1 MASRRRTPVV
11 TPVTADETV
20 QRASGVMGRMNRR
33 HIASAL
39 FLGAALGLGACSA
52 GADAKPA
59 ELDLPEQVPAPAE
72 GAATDSAG
80 DTAIQT
86 QPTALPKPGSDTS
99 ADSSIAG
106 DPIPTPGT
114 RSDGGFAAVQDLEW
128 PFTVEP
134 PEGSEIL
141 PFHAALM
148 VYSSRLDEEW
158 EWVISERERIDP
170 QVRELVIL
178 RDAGE
183 ITPEQQQELLDFQ
196 DYLWNAVDNVIVM
209 VDTESKPD
217 NKLNTVMTNL
227 RMGIWDVSYEGD
239 GIWHVSDGAGGI
251 RSYDEVS
258 LEIKKISGFESP

>member
-1 MASRRRTPVV
+1 MNRRRTVLAIFLA
-11 TPVTADETV
+11 TA
-20 QRASGVMGRMNRR
+20 
-33 HIASAL
+33 L
-39 FLGAALGLGACSA
+39 AAAACSSD
-52 GADAKPA
+52 GESNPT
-59 ELDLPEQVPAPAE
+59 EQQLTGQAV
-72 GAATDSAG
+72 ATDSTSENAL
-80 DTAIQT
+80 QS
-86 QPTALPKPGSDTS
+86 QPTALPRPGPP
-99 ADSSIAG
+99 ADAV
-106 DPIPTPGT
+106 PTPDT
-114 RSDGGFAAVQDLEW
+114 RSDGGFAAVQNFEW
-128 PFTVEP
+128 PFVVDP

-158 EWVISERERIDP
+158 DWVMRERARIDP

-183 ITPEQQQELLDFQ
+183 ITPEQQLELVDFQ

-209 VDTESKPD
+209 VDTESTPS

-251 RSYDEVS
+251 RSYNEIT
-258 LEIKKISGFESP
+258 LETMKISGFESS